1 MSYNKNIFDINENKK
16 VKKKRKKNYIYIARI
31 RTRMKVSSLVFQKQ
45 AQGSLRRGGT
55 NSRV

>member
-1 MSYNKNIFDINENKK
+1 MKIKK
-16 VKKKRKKNYIYIARI
+16 SKKKRKKNYIYIARI